1 MEKDDEINKLKK
13 QNDLI
18 KESDNQNK
26 NEINSLKKKIDEL
39 NMEKKNGN
47 FENY

>member
-26 NEINSLKKKIDEL
+26 NEINSLKKKID
-39 NMEKKNGN
+39 
-47 FENY
+47 